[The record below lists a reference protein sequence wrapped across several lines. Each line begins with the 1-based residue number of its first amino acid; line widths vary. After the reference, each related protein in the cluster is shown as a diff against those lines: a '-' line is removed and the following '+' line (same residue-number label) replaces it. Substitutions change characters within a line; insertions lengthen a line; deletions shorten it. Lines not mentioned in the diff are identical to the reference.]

1 MSTSEVPGGA
11 LPGAPE
17 PGLPQVPE
25 PRSFGLREPGAGGG
39 PEAGMVSG
47 SPSGPVADPADGS
60 AATLPAS
67 SATTAADS
75 APAATPAS
83 STTTRPATSG
93 TAAAPATPPA
103 STAPAAAPAG
113 AGPSYGTPTLSQ
125 LPIDTGRAG
134 ASAVTLYD
142 VARLAGV
149 STATVS
155 RVVHGLDRV
164 ADNTRARVR
173 QVIDQLGY
181 VPDGAAQSLSR
192 RQKHV
197 IGLVGVERLAPL
209 QYDIESMSLLFYD
222 EILRG
227 VEQRIR
233 YHNWSLLFTYL
244 REDNKEDLRRL
255 QSLSGKVDGL
265 LIGEGIVPS
274 DELARLAER
283 LPVVVVAGDPAEE
296 AADVVTAD
304 NRSGSAALI
313 RHLVEVHGRRRIFHV
328 DGPPSAPDAK
338 ERRLAVNEVIRQHH
352 GVALVGSHSGRFSVQ
367 SGEEAAELLL
377 AERAMLPDAIVC
389 ANDQMAIGVLQAL
402 ARGGVRV
409 PEDLAV
415 TGFDDIF
422 PGSLF
427 EPSLTTVHQPMRL
440 LGERACARLLDRI
453 AQPDLPPQVELLPT
467 SVVLRKSCGCPPGA
481 ALRTIAQQPGT
492 AGVAAGTS
500 GFTSSPASI
509 PGSLPG
515 IGSGP
520 SEPTTGPSGLTTA
533 TGQTAASRAR
543 RHAVRPEES

>member
-1 MSTSEVPGGA
+1 MSTSDVPGSDVSGV
-11 LPGAPE
+11 PG

-25 PRSFGLREPGAGGG
+25 PRSSGLREPGAGGG
-39 PEAGMVSG
+39 PEAGAVSG
-47 SPSGPVADPADGS
+47 PHAADPQ
-60 AATLPAS
+60 AALTRPGDTQAGN
-67 SATTAADS
+67 TQ
-75 APAATPAS
+75 PETPAGEMPYGRLPD
-83 STTTRPATSG
+83 TLLIPQ
-93 TAAAPATPPA
+93 PH
-103 STAPAAAPAG
+103 PAAA
-113 AGPSYGTPTLSQ
+113 S
-125 LPIDTGRAG
+125 RA
-134 ASAVTLYD
+134 ATNPVTLYD

-155 RVVHGLDRV
+155 RVVHSQDRV
-164 ADNTRARVR
+164 ADSTRARVR
-173 QVIDQLGY
+173 EVIDQLGY

-197 IGLVGVERLAPL
+197 IGLVGVERLAPH

-233 YHNWSLLFTYL
+233 YHNWSLLITYL
-244 REDNKEDLRRL
+244 REESNDDLRRL

-274 DELARLAER
+274 DELARLAAR
-283 LPVVVVAGDPAEE
+283 LPVVVVAGDPAEA

-304 NRSGSAALI
+304 NRSGSAALV

-338 ERRLAVNEVIRQHH
+338 ERRLALADVIQAHH
-352 GVALVGSHSGRFSVQ
+352 GVALVGSHCGQFSVQ
-367 SGEEAAELLL
+367 SGEDAGEKLL
-377 AERAMLPDAIVC
+377 ADRAGLPDAIVC
-389 ANDQMAIGVLQAL
+389 ANDQMAIGVLHAL

-409 PEDLAV
+409 PEELSV

-467 SVVLRKSCGCPPGA
+467 DLVLRKSCGCPPGTA
-481 ALRTIAQQPGT
+481 ARTLAPQPGT
-492 AGVAAGTS
+492 AGLAAD
-500 GFTSSPASI
+500 PRLEA
-509 PGSLPG
+509 
-515 IGSGP
+515 
-520 SEPTTGPSGLTTA
+520 
-533 TGQTAASRAR
+533 AASRGRRRAR
-543 RHAVRPEES
+543 PTCES